1 MIKLNEL
8 KVSYHFQNDR
18 KERKERIDAII
29 NGNFG
34 QVVIE
39 QYFKDA
45 WRVLTDTGIMAV
57 VTPNKELILTY
68 YFCPM
73 ETARM
78 IYKSQGKKM
87 PDYIANKIK
96 KNARTYKNIYE
107 ENFHKG
113 IDNSPC
119 QCYN

>member
-1 MIKLNEL
+1 MIKLNEC

-18 KERKERIDAII
+18 QERKQRIDAIVH
-29 NGNFG
+29 GNLG
-34 QVVIE
+34 QVVVE
-39 QYFKDA
+39 QWYKDA

-57 VTPNKELILTY
+57 VTEDKNLILTY

-73 ETARM
+73 ETARL
-78 IYKSQGKKM
+78 IFKNAGKKM

-96 KNARTYKNIYE
+96 KNAHEYNKLFK